1 MVEQIETLLDY
12 LAMYGGKIVCTSSL
26 DVNDINQAR
35 ASKRMYVD
43 QVAIGYVW
51 IPNLIKMPENEEEVA
66 FFEKWYPLEI
76 EIPDK
81 DAMFNRIINSCKATK
96 GGRQKFYNSNRNN
109 VSKKHQIQKLN
120 LPQVSKCEV
129 IKRMPSV
136 CPNCETDTLITL
148 SDGIYC
154 MNDCCDYYKAN

>member
-12 LAMYGGKIVCTSSL
+12 LAMYGGKIVCTASL
-26 DVNDINQAR
+26 DVDDINQAR

-51 IPNLIKMPENEEEVA
+51 IPNLTKFPENDEEVA

-81 DAMFNRIINSCKATK
+81 DAMFNRIINGCD
-96 GGRQKFYNSNRNN
+96 SN
-109 VSKKHQIQKLN
+109 Q
-120 LPQVSKCEV
+120 
-129 IKRMPSV
+129 
-136 CPNCETDTLITL
+136 
-148 SDGIYC
+148 
-154 MNDCCDYYKAN
+154 